1 MMSSVTHLV
10 RDRTTTCTYL
20 ACVLDHAMNTQGR
33 FTEANAV
40 CQSHLSLSET
50 AHDQLSA
57 LKTLGQR
64 LTDAAS
70 RVSCLSHWDL
80 WNIHSNNLEHD

>member
-1 MMSSVTHLV
+1 MMSSVAHLV

-57 LKTLGQR
+57 LKTLGQGL
-64 LTDAAS
+64 LTLPAEF
-70 RVSCLSHWDL
+70 RVSRTG
-80 WNIHSNNLEHD
+80 IYGIFIATT